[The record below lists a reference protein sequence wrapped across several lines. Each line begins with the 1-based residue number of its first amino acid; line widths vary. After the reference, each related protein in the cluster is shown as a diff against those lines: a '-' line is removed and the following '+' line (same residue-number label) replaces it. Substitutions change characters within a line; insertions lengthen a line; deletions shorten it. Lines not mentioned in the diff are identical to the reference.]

1 MSFIIHEQFE
11 KKANEHKRPLRHT
24 KVAPVQTVEIVED
37 AAAFQGLRA
46 ERVGDVSLP
55 LTMNKGDSVIL
66 DFGDHYVGYLHFALG
81 HFDSHITDSPLMFR
95 FTFGEKPLEVVTPAE
110 KYKGTHT
117 YSWLQEEIKTVVF
130 TPYTGSL
137 ERRYAFRYLKIER
150 VDGGAFPVYFSDLF
164 FDAVSAVGMA
174 DLTALDIPDPMLQR
188 IYRMSLNTLKE
199 CEQDVF
205 EDGPKRD
212 RRLWIGDLRLQAMT
226 DYVSFRNIDLV
237 KRCIYLFAAY
247 RTGGGFVPSCIFVDS
262 PPYTDTWWFSD
273 YSLFFI
279 SCLYDYAHNAD
290 DRAFVEEMYGTAEEQ
305 FRLVSATLDR
315 ENKCFSSNVSSHID
329 WCPGMDKSLPLLAVY
344 VYTLKQL
351 LWLAE
356 YLGKPMA
363 DIAAAIDEASDMLRS
378 YYDADRHLFVT
389 ASGQVSWQSQ
399 IFGILSGVLSDE
411 EGAATVA
418 AIEASDTPYTVRT
431 PYMMHYYI
439 DVLWGLGQKERAMQK
454 MKDYWSVFV
463 EYGFDCCPELYNL
476 LDHFMSPYFKASEAD
491 SMCHAWSCT
500 PAYWIHRYYSE
511 QP

>member
-1 MSFIIHEQFE
+1 MDFIVHEQFQR
-11 KKANEHKRPLRHT
+11 KANEYKRPLKHT
-24 KVAPVQTVEIVED
+24 KAVPVRTVGIVED

-46 ERVGDVSLP
+46 EGVGVPQLP
-55 LTMNKGDSVIL
+55 LCMNVGDSVIL
-66 DFGDHYVGYLHFALG
+66 DFGDHFVGYLHFSLN
-81 HFDSHITDSPLMFR
+81 HYQTHITDSPVMFR
-95 FTFGEKPLEVVTPAE
+95 FTFGEKPLEVITPAE

-117 YSWLQEEIKTVVF
+117 YGWLQEEIKTVVF

-150 VDGGAFPVYFSDLF
+150 VDGARFPVCFTDIF
-164 FDAVSAVGMA
+164 VDAVSAV
-174 DLTALDIPDPMLQR
+174 DLGDVAPFDIPDPMLQR
-188 IYRMSLNTLKE
+188 IYHMSLNTLKE

-226 DYVSFRNIDLV
+226 DYVSFGNVDLI

-262 PPYTDTWWFSD
+262 PPYVDTWWFSD

-279 SCLYDYAHNAD
+279 SCLYDYARNVD
-290 DRAFVEEMYGTAEEQ
+290 DRAFVEEMYDTAEEQ

-315 ENKCFSSNVSSHID
+315 ENKRFQSNVMAHVD
-329 WCPGMDKSLPLLAVY
+329 WCPGMDKSVAHLGVY

-356 YLGKPMA
+356 YLGKPTA
-363 DIAAAIDEASDMLRS
+363 DIAVAIDEASDMLRS

-399 IFGILSGVLSDE
+399 IFGVLSGVLTDE
-411 EGAATVA
+411 QNAAVLQ

-439 DVLWGLGQKERAMQK
+439 DALWGLGQKERAMQK

-463 EYGFDCCPELYNL
+463 HYGFDCCPELYNPD
-476 LDHFMSPYFKASEAD
+476 DHFMSPYFKASEAD

-500 PAYWIHRYYSE
+500 PAYWIYRYYRE
-511 QP
+511 A